1 MAKRSVMSVWAG
13 GLQRSLQQAARR
25 QMQLGAKAL
34 SRSIKTAKT
43 AAKKS
48 QPAMAAQSAPAPKVA
63 GDWLSGVAMGT
74 GGARRFKL
82 YRPPQ
87 LQPGERLPLLVMLH
101 GCGQTANA
109 FALSTRM
116 NSLAARERFMVLYP
130 EQDRLANPQACWNWF
145 DTASGKAYGEA
156 GLILRAL
163 DQVCTRHP
171 VDRSRV
177 AVAGL
182 SAGASMA
189 ALLAIRHPE
198 RFKAVVMHSGVPPG
212 TAHSGLTALGAMKGR
227 RSTRSLAVS
236 AAAMGL
242 TPGSTLPPLL
252 VIHGGR
258 DLVVADDNAHAAVQA
273 WAEADGARAGQ
284 TRQQGRGKR
293 YPMQLTDFKTGKR
306 LVARLVE
313 VNSLGHA
320 WSGGAKSQAFSDPQG
335 PDGSRM
341 VWRFVSRS
349 FDA

>member
-34 SRSIKTAKT
+34 SRSIKSASKPKV
-43 AAKKS
+43 AAAS
-48 QPAMAAQSAPAPKVA
+48 AAPAPKVL
-63 GDWLSGVAMGT
+63 GDWLSGVAMST
-74 GGARRFKL
+74 AGARRFKL
-82 YRPPQ
+82 YRPP
-87 LQPGERLPLLVMLH
+87 LLLPGERLPLLLMLH

-109 FALSTRM
+109 FAISTRM

-163 DQVCTRHP
+163 DQVCARHP

-212 TAHSGLTALGAMKGR
+212 TAHSGITALGAMKGR
-227 RSTRSLAVS
+227 RATRSLAVS

-242 TPGSTLPPLL
+242 TPGPILPPLL

-273 WAEADGARAGQ
+273 WAEATGARAGLA
-284 TRQQGRGKR
+284 RQQGRGKR
-293 YPMQLTDFKTGKR
+293 YPMQVTDFKAGPR
-306 LVARLVE
+306 IAARLVE
-313 VNSLGHA
+313 VGLLAHA

-335 PDGSRM
+335 PDASRLL
-341 VWRFVSRS
+341 WRFVLRQ
-349 FDA
+349 FAC